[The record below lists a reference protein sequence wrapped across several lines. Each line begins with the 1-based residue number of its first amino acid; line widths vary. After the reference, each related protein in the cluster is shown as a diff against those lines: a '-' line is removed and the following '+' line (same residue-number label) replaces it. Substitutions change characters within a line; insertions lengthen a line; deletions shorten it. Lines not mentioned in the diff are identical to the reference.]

1 MLKLSMDAT
10 DVEAADNYLRSDSY
24 DDMIN
29 ARRDD
34 AGGDDKEENKTATA
48 LVKKVDTIIHLI
60 VPAGRKSYF
69 DDWLVRIYEVLIT
82 FKGFISRYVYQVAV
96 KDGYIEYAVVLV
108 FDSELSQRAWMES
121 SERMEKIDEIAIRD
135 IKHQAITAYGT
146 NVSGSSDSI
155 PHEGSTAAAVHSHIS
170 SSVHNRINIHDS
182 MLTIPR
188 PLPPAKWKLTIIL
201 ITLVFIVLL
210 VVHYG
215 GSTQKMLAN
224 GLPSGLVTF
233 ISLIHIVTFLI
244 YSLLPLTI
252 SIPAINQWLRI
263 RRPPPDEMNPFE
275 SVLDQGLKLFAN
287 RPEVVMPPEML
298 KRIDRLEAKL
308 DKLRSVN
315 YELTMQLKS
324 SISNWVPNTAST
336 TDVVP
341 STTSRTTG
349 LQSDSIVEEI
359 DKQAAA
365 AAASMMKYEPITLVV
380 RHFVKWEFIPDFERW
395 TDEMDRE
402 MQRWE
407 GYIGM
412 VRIAPKHDEDS
423 FINCTSWES
432 YPHLQAFSQSTER
445 TILLSK
451 LEPMLEGTSQAQVGE
466 ERVFRDA
473 FSELFVATG
482 DTVAKRPPPLWKT
495 TILSIIPLYIIVW
508 SVGGNLQ
515 PYLNKDEPQM
525 SRVPQIFILTII
537 NVTMNSYVGVPL
549 MVSHPV

>member
-1 MLKLSMDAT
+1 MDAT

-29 ARRDD
+29 ARSDD

-121 SERMEKIDEIAIRD
+121 TERMEKIDEIAIRD

-244 YSLLPLTI
+244 YSLL
-252 SIPAINQWLRI
+252 
-263 RRPPPDEMNPFE
+263 
-275 SVLDQGLKLFAN
+275 
-287 RPEVVMPPEML
+287 
-298 KRIDRLEAKL
+298 
-308 DKLRSVN
+308 
-315 YELTMQLKS
+315 
-324 SISNWVPNTAST
+324 
-336 TDVVP
+336 
-341 STTSRTTG
+341 
-349 LQSDSIVEEI
+349 
-359 DKQAAA
+359 
-365 AAASMMKYEPITLVV
+365 
-380 RHFVKWEFIPDFERW
+380 
-395 TDEMDRE
+395 
-402 MQRWE
+402 
-407 GYIGM
+407 
-412 VRIAPKHDEDS
+412 
-423 FINCTSWES
+423 
-432 YPHLQAFSQSTER
+432 
-445 TILLSK
+445 
-451 LEPMLEGTSQAQVGE
+451 
-466 ERVFRDA
+466 
-473 FSELFVATG
+473 
-482 DTVAKRPPPLWKT
+482 
-495 TILSIIPLYIIVW
+495 
-508 SVGGNLQ
+508 
-515 PYLNKDEPQM
+515 
-525 SRVPQIFILTII
+525 
-537 NVTMNSYVGVPL
+537 
-549 MVSHPV
+549 